1 MNSLKLARNT
11 LAISL
16 AMTLVVFLT
25 GCSTL
30 LDDANLWTAAAK
42 QKEVVAVATET
53 AEAKQTAAV
62 PDIPPYVAN
71 CVRYGLALSKQKQT
85 QDKTAKA
92 AKAPASKNPAVSENK
107 AVGGA
112 AGPSADALVL
122 ANLKTEDERRK
133 CAAAVLAWYK
143 TLQEANRK
151 AAAGK
156 AKTS

>member
-1 MNSLKLARNT
+1 M
-11 LAISL
+11 
-16 AMTLVVFLT
+16 

-30 LDDANLWTAAAK
+30 LDDASLWAAAAK
-42 QKEVVAVATET
+42 EKEVAAVAATPVVNET
-53 AEAKQTAAV
+53 KT

-85 QDKTAKA
+85 QDKTKKT
-92 AKAPASKNPAVSENK
+92 AKAPTSPAVSETK
-107 AVGGA
+107 A

>member
-1 MNSLKLARNT
+1 M
-11 LAISL
+11 
-16 AMTLVVFLT
+16 

-30 LDDANLWTAAAK
+30 LDDASLWAAAAK
-42 QKEVVAVATET
+42 EKEIATVAATPVVAEVKT
-53 AEAKQTAAV
+53 

-71 CVRYGLALSKQKQT
+71 CVRYGLALSKQKA
-85 QDKTAKA
+85 DASKAKTVTKTPAPEKA
-92 AKAPASKNPAVSENK
+92 A
-107 AVGGA
+107 GGG